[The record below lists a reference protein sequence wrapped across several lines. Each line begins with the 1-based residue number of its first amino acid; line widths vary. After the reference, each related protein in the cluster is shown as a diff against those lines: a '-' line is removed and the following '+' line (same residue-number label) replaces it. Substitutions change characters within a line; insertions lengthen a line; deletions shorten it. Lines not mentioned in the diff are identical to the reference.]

1 MPSPDTLRR
10 AKNVI
15 RTSLKLDEQVTIADD
30 MPLIGGEYD
39 LDSLDILLIVTSIEK
54 DFGIKVNEASMAK
67 SAFKDVGTLT
77 AFIDSC
83 LAASPGAQDA
93 AELPAAPANSQTSPD
108 R

>member
-15 RTSLKLDEQVTIADD
+15 RASLKLDEHVTIADN
-30 MPLIGGEYD
+30 MTLAGGEYD

-54 DFGIKVNEASMAK
+54 EFEIKVNEASMAK
-67 SAFKDVGTLT
+67 SAFKDVGSLT

-83 LAASPGAQDA
+83 LAA
-93 AELPAAPANSQTSPD
+93 APTTERVATLSADPTSTPPTTD

>member
-15 RTSLKLDEQVTIADD
+15 QTSLKLDEQVTIADN
-30 MPLIGGEYD
+30 MSLAGGEYD

-54 DFGIKVNEASMAK
+54 EFGIKINEASMAK

-83 LAASPGAQDA
+83 LANSPATPPVAAISTNPASPPPTA
-93 AELPAAPANSQTSPD
+93 D